1 MSICEPSRVNVS
13 ANAETEANWQRSTSA
28 SSAPLKPVACI
39 ALQKFR
45 GEGHSVM
52 RPLTLKRSLTLLLAA
67 ASKDQPLWVHRG
79 EVLCCFEAQSNI
91 GPYYD
96 NCLASKVHMFC
107 GCNHPTLILD
117 EFEKADSSHD
127 IRCRLRG
134 RTSGRQSLKSAVF
147 SVHQATIS

>member
-1 MSICEPSRVNVS
+1 
-13 ANAETEANWQRSTSA
+13 
-28 SSAPLKPVACI
+28 
-39 ALQKFR
+39 
-45 GEGHSVM
+45 
-52 RPLTLKRSLTLLLAA
+52 
-67 ASKDQPLWVHRG
+67 
-79 EVLCCFEAQSNI
+79 
-91 GPYYD
+91 
-96 NCLASKVHMFC
+96 MFC